1 MTPEA
6 TGTVTQGV
14 CPQTGVQQ
22 YLLPVVKE
30 LLSGTLTLMP
40 KFQAGAT
47 GGRARLATLQSSRRL
62 NGTLAKEHDLQS

>member
-14 CPQTGVQQ
+14 CPKTGVQQ

-40 KFQAGAT
+40 KFQAW
-47 GGRARLATLQSSRRL
+47 RDRRPGEACHTPIFAPL
-62 NGTLAKEHDLQS
+62 ERHAGE